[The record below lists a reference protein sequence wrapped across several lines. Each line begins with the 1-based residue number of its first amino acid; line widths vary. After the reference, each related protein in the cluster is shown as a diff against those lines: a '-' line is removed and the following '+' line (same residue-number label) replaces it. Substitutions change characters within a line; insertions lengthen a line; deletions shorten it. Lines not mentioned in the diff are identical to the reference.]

1 MLGIPSLSISLAYLL
16 CIVSAIVCVV
26 YGIAK
31 WNSGA
36 PEEPQT
42 PQDQKWV
49 EEEKAVEETL

>member
-16 CIVSAIVCVV
+16 CIISTIVCVV

-31 WNSGA
+31 WNQGA
-36 PEEPQT
+36 SEEPSS
-42 PQDQKWV
+42 PEDKKWV